1 MSMLQLLLLYATDA
15 FIEYDAAQAGFD
27 SPEFL
32 RLLALAQRQ
41 TVPEA
46 ESVREAL
53 LTGQI
58 LLEPLT
64 IAHAQDFD
72 EEYADSLNQFS
83 FPGFPGAGRAVFYLN
98 LPMAIPVSAQEK
110 EGAWAF
116 LKLLI
121 TEDRYAARGR
131 GGWLPLQADFEEK
144 TAAMQDPDA
153 EKLLRPCRSRRR
165 PCFITTLPSARSS
178 PTSSHTSSPATRLPT
193 RSLPASSAAPSSIWR
208 KPIAE
213 YQHESR
219 ERPCSNKK
227 NPCPPDFHC
236 RGQRQKPPTR
246 VLLIKGTA
254 GGVVPSAVSGG
265 ARSTSHSSFSD
276 RITEET
282 ENVKMKFYLRS

>member
-41 TVPEA
+41 SYPEA
-46 ESVREAL
+46 ESGREAL
-53 LTGQI
+53 LTGQV

-131 GGWLPLQADFEEK
+131 GGWLPLQSDFEEK

-153 EKLLRPCRSRRR
+153 EKLLRALQESATSV
-165 PCFITTLPSARSS
+165 FYYDAAISQILADELPSFLSGDQTADQISAR
-178 PTSSHTSSPATRLPT
+178 
-193 RSLPASSAAPSSIWR
+193 I
-208 KPIAE
+208 
-213 YQHESR
+213 
-219 ERPCSNKK
+219 
-227 NPCPPDFHC
+227 
-236 RGQRQKPPTR
+236 QRRAQ
-246 VLLIKGTA
+246 LYL
-254 GGVVPSAVSGG
+254 
-265 ARSTSHSSFSD
+265 
-276 RITEET
+276 EET
-282 ENVKMKFYLRS
+282 YR